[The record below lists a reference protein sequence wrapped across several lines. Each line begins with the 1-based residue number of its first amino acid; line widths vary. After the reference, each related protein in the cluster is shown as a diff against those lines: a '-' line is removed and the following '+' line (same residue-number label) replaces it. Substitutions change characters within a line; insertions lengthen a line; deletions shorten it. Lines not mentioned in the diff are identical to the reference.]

1 MGNYSA
7 QLSSAQSQGLT
18 SAAGGLSRAPESL
31 FVGSLCLP
39 GRLLPPGLLLFL
51 KKKKIKEKTSAL
63 LVEQT

>member
-18 SAAGGLSRAPESL
+18 FAGGGLSHAPESL
-31 FVGSLCLP
+31 FVGSLFLP

-51 KKKKIKEKTSAL
+51 ERKKKKKKSKKEHQHS
-63 LVEQT
+63 